1 MKKGLVILVLT
12 LSFFGFVSLVRAD
25 SVQGSTIVS
34 LAGDNAQNCKALF
47 GNPDKAG
54 DFAYYL
60 QIILD
65 VIKYA
70 GIVLCIVL
78 SVVDWFKA
86 LLGEDKE
93 MYKPLAKK
101 MAARVFYA
109 VALWFLPAI
118 VKTLLTLLDVYGI
131 CGIG

>member
-1 MKKGLVILVLT
+1 MKKGLVIFVLV

-25 SVQGSTIVS
+25 VVHGSEIIA
-34 LAGDNAQNCKALF
+34 LAGSNADKCDALF
-47 GNPDKAG
+47 GDPSKAG

-60 QIILD
+60 QIALD
-65 VIKYA
+65 IIKYA

-93 MYKPLAKK
+93 LYKPLAKK
-101 MAARVFYA
+101 MAARLFYA
-109 VALWFLPAI
+109 VALWFLPI
-118 VKTLLTLLDVYGI
+118 VVENLLTLIDVYGT

>member
-1 MKKGLVILVLT
+1 MKKGLVILVLM
-12 LSFFGFVSLVRAD
+12 LSFFGFASLASAD
-25 SVQGSTIVS
+25 SLHGSEIVS
-34 LAGDNAQNCKALF
+34 LADDYATKCTALF
-47 GNPDKAG
+47 GDPNKAG

-65 VIKYA
+65 IMKYA

-86 LLGEDKE
+86 LLGDDKD
-93 MYKPLAKK
+93 MYKPLVKK

-109 VALWFLPAI
+109 VGLWFLPAI
-118 VKTLLTLLDVYGI
+118 VKTLLTLLDVYGT

>member
-1 MKKGLVILVLT
+1 MKKGLVILVLI
-12 LSFFGFVSLVRAD
+12 LAFFGFMSLVSASSMHGSEVIYFAPNNAD
-25 SVQGSTIVS
+25 KCT
-34 LAGDNAQNCKALF
+34 ALF
-47 GNPDKAG
+47 GDPNKAG

-65 VIKYA
+65 IIKYA
-70 GIVLCIVL
+70 GIVLCVVL

-86 LLGEDKE
+86 LLGEDKD
-93 MYKPLAKK
+93 MYKPLVKK
-101 MAARVFYA
+101 MFARIFYA

-118 VKTLLTLLDVYGI
+118 VKVLLTLLDVYGT

>member
-1 MKKGLVILVLT
+1 MKKGLVIFVLM
-12 LSFFGFVSLVRAD
+12 LSFFGFVSLVSAE
-25 SVQGSTIVS
+25 SVQGSELIY
-34 LAGDNAQNCKALF
+34 LAGDNAKKCTALF
-47 GNPDKAG
+47 GDPNKAG

-65 VIKYA
+65 IMKYA

-86 LLGEDKE
+86 LLGEDKD

-109 VALWFLPAI
+109 VGLWFLPAI
-118 VKTLLTLLDVYGI
+118 VKTLLTLLDVYGT

>member
-1 MKKGLVILVLT
+1 MKKVLVIFVLM
-12 LSFFGFVSLVRAD
+12 LSFFSFISLVNAD
-25 SVQGSTIVS
+25 AKVS
-34 LAGDNAQNCKALF
+34 GEVIYFAKNISDNCNALF
-47 GNPDKAG
+47 GDPNKAG

-65 VIKYA
+65 IIKYA

-86 LLGEDKE
+86 LLGEDKD
-93 MYKPLAKK
+93 MYKPLVKK
-101 MAARVFYA
+101 MAARIFYA
-109 VALWFLPAI
+109 IALWFLPVI
-118 VKTLLTLLDVYGI
+118 VEVLLTLLDIYGT

>member
-1 MKKGLVILVLT
+1 MKKSLVIMVIVMCFFAFT
-12 LSFFGFVSLVRAD
+12 SVVFAADVQSF
-25 SVQGSTIVS
+25 
-34 LAGDNAQNCKALF
+34 AGNTAQNCRALF
-47 GNPDKAG
+47 GDPSKAG

-78 SVVDWFKA
+78 TVVDFFKA

-93 MYKPLAKK
+93 LYKPLTKK
-101 MAARVFYA
+101 MFTRFFYA
-109 VALWFLPAI
+109 VALFFLPAI
-118 VKTLLTLLDVYGI
+118 VKTLLTLIDVYGT
-131 CGIG
+131 CNIG